1 MRVAVYSGSFNP
13 LHIGHL
19 AIIERLTRDEGFD
32 AVYLVVS
39 PTSPFKQGQS
49 APSGQRRYRAA
60 IEAVRRHP
68 GLNVKVD
75 DIELTLP
82 PPQYTIRT
90 LDALKARE
98 PGNEFTLVVGGDQLE
113 AFGRWKDYSRIL
125 LEYGLV
131 AFPRRGF
138 DNESLRNAYLS
149 ENPSYRIKLC
159 RMDMVDVSSSDIR
172 ERLSRGED
180 VSELLM

>member
-19 AIIERLTRDEGFD
+19 AIIGRLTRDEGFD
-32 AVYLVVS
+32 MVYLVVS
-39 PTSPFKQGQS
+39 PTSPFKQGVE
-49 APSGQRRYRAA
+49 APSGQSRFLAA
-60 IEAVRRHP
+60 QEAVARHP
-68 GLNVKVD
+68 ELKVKVD

-90 LDALKARE
+90 LDAMKERE
-98 PGNEFTLVVGGDQLE
+98 PDNEFTLVVGGDQLE
-113 AFGRWKDYSRIL
+113 AFGRWRDYSRIL

-138 DNESLRNAYLS
+138 DNEELRKAYLS
-149 ENPSYRIKLC
+149 ENPLYNIRLC
-159 RMDMVDVSSSDIR
+159 PMDMVDVSSSDIR
-172 ERLSRGED
+172 ERLARGED
-180 VSELLM
+180 VSDLLM